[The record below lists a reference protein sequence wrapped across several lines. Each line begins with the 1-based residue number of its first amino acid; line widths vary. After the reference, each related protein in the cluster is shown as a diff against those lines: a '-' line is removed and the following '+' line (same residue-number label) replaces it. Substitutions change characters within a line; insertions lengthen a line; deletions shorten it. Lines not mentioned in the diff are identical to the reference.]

1 MAVDCLP
8 LPLEHHDICVDVCII
23 GAAQIAHHSRRPK
36 RPVRFLITAAGSRG
50 GGGVWNV
57 AHMIA
62 PHAPQYSSLFVLS
75 LCILHLPHAGHGG
88 KPFSLA
94 LTRGPLRGFFL
105 SGLNQPFLGRFT
117 LGTASPCDPER
128 VLLMRLPRDGNM
140 LADAIMSGAAIAS
153 HALHSGRG
161 RRVWALMCS

>member
-1 MAVDCLP
+1 VEYARANADLSLVP
-8 LPLEHHDICVDVCII
+8 LRSPITR
-23 GAAQIAHHSRRPK
+23 GARSARCGSSSLRRSVE
-36 RPVRFLITAAGSRG
+36 R

-62 PHAPQYSSLFVLS
+62 PHAPQYNSLFVLS
-75 LCILHLPHAGHGG
+75 LCMLHLPQAGHGG

-105 SGLNQPFLGRFT
+105 FGLNQPFLGRFT
-117 LGTASPCDPER
+117 FGTVSPCGPER
-128 VLLMRLPRDGNM
+128 VPLMRLPRDANM

-153 HALHSGRG
+153 HALHSGGG
-161 RRVWALMCS
+161 RCVWTVMRS

>member
-1 MAVDCLP
+1 MEYARSNAVLSLVP
-8 LPLEHHDICVDVCII
+8 LRSPITR
-23 GAAQIAHHSRRPK
+23 GARSARCGSSSLRRSVE
-36 RPVRFLITAAGSRG
+36 RGS
-50 GGGVWNV
+50 GVWNV

-62 PHAPQYSSLFVLS
+62 PQAPQYNSLFVLS

-117 LGTASPCDPER
+117 LGTASPCEPER
-128 VLLMRLPRDGNM
+128 VLLMRLPRDANM
-140 LADAIMSGAAIAS
+140 LSDAIMSGVAIAS
-153 HALHSGRG
+153 HALHGGRG
-161 RRVWALMCS
+161 RRVWTVMRS